1 MNLLVKFYSS
11 SEKWLKI
18 KNQSSK
24 LDYYAPSYL
33 THTVIWSNFPKEFF
47 AVKVQKKKKRL
58 LFRFIYLLMKTRS
71 PSTYSI
77 EFLFFFS
84 SPKAQRHRVVGEAKG
99 LRFIRL
105 FHVRNPWRDIDS
117 ALSSVNR
124 PSNTGNEICPELS
137 RLNIAPGFDFLPEG
151 RMGE

>member
-1 MNLLVKFYSS
+1 MNLLIKFYSS

-33 THTVIWSNFPKEFF
+33 THTVIWLNFPKEFF
-47 AVKVQKKKKRL
+47 VVKVQKKKKRL

-71 PSTYSI
+71 PSRFHKISV
-77 EFLFFFS
+77 FFFS

>member
-47 AVKVQKKKKRL
+47 VVKVQKKKKTIIIS
-58 LFRFIYLLMKTRS
+58 IYLPINENTFSFHVFHRIS
-71 PSTYSI
+71 V
-77 EFLFFFS
+77 FFFPPPKHNAIES
-84 SPKAQRHRVVGEAKG
+84 SAKPRVCVSSGYSTFE
-99 LRFIRL
+99 IRDGIST
-105 FHVRNPWRDIDS
+105 V
-117 ALSSVNR
+117 
-124 PSNTGNEICPELS
+124 LS
-137 RLNIAPGFDFLPEG
+137 RRLIVRQTREMKSARNCRG
-151 RMGE
+151 

>member
-47 AVKVQKKKKRL
+47 VVKVQKKKKTIIIS
-58 LFRFIYLLMKTRS
+58 IYLPINENT
-71 PSTYSI
+71 
-77 EFLFFFS
+77 FS
-84 SPKAQRHRVVGEAKG
+84 FTIS
-99 LRFIRL
+99 
-105 FHVRNPWRDIDS
+105 
-117 ALSSVNR
+117 
-124 PSNTGNEICPELS
+124 
-137 RLNIAPGFDFLPEG
+137 
-151 RMGE
+151 

>member
-47 AVKVQKKKKRL
+47 AVKVQKKKTIIIS
-58 LFRFIYLLMKTRS
+58 IYLPINENTFSFHVFHRIS
-71 PSTYSI
+71 V
-77 EFLFFFS
+77 FFS